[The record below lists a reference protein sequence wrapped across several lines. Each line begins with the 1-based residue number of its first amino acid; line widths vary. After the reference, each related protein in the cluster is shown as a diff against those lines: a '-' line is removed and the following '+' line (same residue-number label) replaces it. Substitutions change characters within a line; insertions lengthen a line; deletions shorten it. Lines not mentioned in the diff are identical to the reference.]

1 MVLLFPGL
9 IANVLV
15 AFEHRAHAATHVVHS
30 AGQVERGRRIAAFPF
45 RNIAHGEIQAFLAC
59 RRIAAQ
65 GKATNGF
72 PTFPGH
78 VGGLQQIG
86 DGIGAAVQVQRNGGL
101 FLLRQVQKRLRFPR
115 HGVEEIV
122 MHQIDA
128 IVVIVSAQKAHIAPH
143 GMHKFAL
150 WPAIQRAI
158 LVRAHA
164 PVAQIVLQAAKHGS
178 GLHTRAPIGIGHG
191 HDDHAHLPGSR

>member
-15 AFEHRAHAATHVVHS
+15 AFEHRAHAAAHMVHG
-30 AGQVERGRRIAAFPF
+30 AGQVERGRRIAAFLF

-86 DGIGAAVQVQRNGGL
+86 DGIGAAVQVQRNAGFSSSAKSKSACVSRAMGWKKL
-101 FLLRQVQKRLRFPR
+101 SCIRLMP
-115 HGVEEIV
+115 
-122 MHQIDA
+122 
-128 IVVIVSAQKAHIAPH
+128 SS
-143 GMHKFAL
+143 L
-150 WPAIQRAI
+150 
-158 LVRAHA
+158 
-164 PVAQIVLQAAKHGS
+164 
-178 GLHTRAPIGIGHG
+178 
-191 HDDHAHLPGSR
+191 